1 MEETILMHMKQILIE
16 LDDATAKRL
25 EAVAPARSRRRSQ
38 FIREAVRRL
47 LDQLEERGME
57 AAYRRAPDVEP
68 AHFDPALWG
77 DRPSPRG
84 RRK

>member
-1 MEETILMHMKQILIE
+1 MKQILIE
-16 LDDATAKRL
+16 LDEATAKRL

-47 LDQLEERGME
+47 LDELEERGME

-68 AHFDPALWG
+68 AHFDPALWET
-77 DRPSPRG
+77 RRG